1 MTKNLGSWNPN
12 VFSAQGLFSTTETF
26 DKINFEISR
35 LSSLSQSSV
44 HWSNKSNSLSG
55 GWSPGQKESKWPC
68 FYAMWNEMHKS
79 ITNAFSFMSE
89 PGQLVKNIKRA
100 CQLGHPRPKTS
111 HFEIASAWFL
121 VRMWFKLE
129 SVKSWVWKRIK
140 LWFNRTF
147 LIVHF
152 LPI

>member
-1 MTKNLGSWNPN
+1 MTKNLGVYFMGSPN
-12 VFSAQGLFSTTETF
+12 VFSAQGLFFTTETF
-26 DKINFEISR
+26 DKINFVISR

-44 HWSNKSNSLSG
+44 HWSNKSNGIQEDDLQVRKSQNDLVFM
-55 GWSPGQKESKWPC
+55 PC
-68 FYAMWNEMHKS
+68 EMRCIKASHMP
-79 ITNAFSFMSE
+79 FSFMSE
-89 PGQLVKNIKRA
+89 PGQLVKNM
-100 CQLGHPRPKTS
+100 GHPRPKTS

-129 SVKSWVWKRIK
+129 SVKSGVWKRIK

-147 LIVHF
+147 LIVHI